1 MAYPVAELNA
11 GIAESQ
17 FELAY
22 QPLVKADTRAVAGAE
37 ALLRWRHPRRGFL
50 TAGAFLP
57 AIERH
62 RLMGDLTDWVVDAA
76 VAQAA
81 RWREDGLA
89 LPVSVNL
96 SATLLHDED
105 LVWRVQGA
113 LRTHGLP
120 ADQLTLEVT
129 ETGLTRNPG
138 TAHAIFTALRGM
150 GVRISLDDFGT
161 GYTSL
166 AMLKTYAF
174 DEVKIDQSFVSAMR
188 QSPADAAVVRAV
200 RELGHQLGLEVL
212 AEGVEDEATARL
224 LEEIRCDLLQGYHF
238 ARPLPAARLPE
249 WVAGQRG
256 GSGGVPAPARAE
268 AGPAVLTPASRP
280 AAARPAAAAAV
291 AAAAREQE
299 RLAVEQSLGLLD
311 PQPEQVLDDLVAV
324 AAAICGTPI
333 ALLTVLDGARLWF
346 KSRLGLEVQESQRE
360 HAFCTLAIENPNG
373 VMEIPDALTDDRFAV
388 NPLVTGDPHIRF
400 YAGAPLVTDEGLGVG
415 CICVIDSVPRL
426 LSRSQREALHRLSR
440 VAMSYLQTSR
450 TEAALQRLS
459 HVMSVLSRMRAVEE
473 IPAAAT
479 AVAAAARHLL
489 RADGAALMLAP
500 APGAVHYETSG
511 VSARPG
517 DVAAATQVVL
527 DSRADPAI
535 AEVLRTRQPFYVA
548 DAPNS
553 PHVDQDLVCAFG
565 VSSVLFVP
573 VTADASAFGMLVIW
587 WTVPHPAPPDT
598 ATAASLLA
606 TEAGTALS
614 RLYALDA
621 LRHAADT
628 DPLTGLLNRR
638 SFGGAL
644 KHLPVDGTVL
654 MIDLD
659 HFKDI
664 NDVGGHQAGDQI
676 LKAFSA
682 HLRAAAR
689 PQDLIARWGGEEFA
703 VALAED
709 SPEAAQAMLGR
720 LRASWTRT
728 PTFSSGAATIRADE
742 PALHALARADALLYE
757 AKHNGRNQDR
767 AEP

>member
-1 MAYPVAELNA
+1 MPYPVAELNA

-22 QPLVKADTRAVAGAE
+22 QPLVTADTRAVAGAE
-37 ALLRWRHPRRGFL
+37 ALIRWRHPRRGFL

-62 RLMGDLTDWVVDAA
+62 RLMGDLTDWVTDAA

-105 LVWRVQGA
+105 LVWQMHAA
-113 LRTHGLP
+113 LRAHSLP

-129 ETGLTRNPG
+129 ETGLTGNPD

-166 AMLKTYAF
+166 AMLKTYTF

-200 RELGHQLGLEVL
+200 RELGHHLGLEVI

-238 ARPLPAARLPE
+238 ARPLPAERLPA

-256 GSGGVPAPARAE
+256 GTRGEPGQARIEE
-268 AGPAVLTPASRP
+268 AGPAVLTAASRP
-280 AAARPAAAAAV
+280 AAARPAAGAAV

-299 RLAVEQSLGLLD
+299 RLAVEESLGLLD

-373 VMEIPDALTDDRFAV
+373 VMEIPDAMSDVRFAV

-415 CICVIDSVPRL
+415 CICLIDSVPRT
-426 LSRSQREALHRLSR
+426 LSGSQREALGRLSR
-440 VAMSYLQTSR
+440 IAMSYLQTSR
-450 TEAALQRLS
+450 TEAALQRL
-459 HVMSVLSRMRAVEE
+459 
-473 IPAAAT
+473 
-479 AVAAAARHLL
+479 
-489 RADGAALMLAP
+489 
-500 APGAVHYETSG
+500 
-511 VSARPG
+511 
-517 DVAAATQVVL
+517 
-527 DSRADPAI
+527 
-535 AEVLRTRQPFYVA
+535 
-548 DAPNS
+548 
-553 PHVDQDLVCAFG
+553 
-565 VSSVLFVP
+565 
-573 VTADASAFGMLVIW
+573 
-587 WTVPHPAPPDT
+587 
-598 ATAASLLA
+598 
-606 TEAGTALS
+606 GT
-614 RLYALDA
+614 
-621 LRHAADT
+621 
-628 DPLTGLLNRR
+628 
-638 SFGGAL
+638 
-644 KHLPVDGTVL
+644 
-654 MIDLD
+654 
-659 HFKDI
+659 
-664 NDVGGHQAGDQI
+664 
-676 LKAFSA
+676 
-682 HLRAAAR
+682 
-689 PQDLIARWGGEEFA
+689 
-703 VALAED
+703 
-709 SPEAAQAMLGR
+709 
-720 LRASWTRT
+720 
-728 PTFSSGAATIRADE
+728 
-742 PALHALARADALLYE
+742 
-757 AKHNGRNQDR
+757 
-767 AEP
+767 

>member
-1 MAYPVAELNA
+1 MSYPVAELNA
-11 GIAESQ
+11 GIAEGQ

-22 QPLVKADTRAVAGAE
+22 QPLVTANARAVAGAE
-37 ALLRWRHPRRGFL
+37 ALIRWRHPRRGFL
-50 TAGAFLP
+50 TPSAFLP

-62 RLMGDLTDWVVDAA
+62 RLMRDLTDWVIDAA

-81 RWREDGLA
+81 RWREDGLT

-105 LVWRVQGA
+105 LVRRVQDA
-113 LRTHGLP
+113 LRTHSLP
-120 ADQLTLEVT
+120 SDQLTLEVT
-129 ETGLTRNPG
+129 ETGLTTNPD
-138 TAHAIFTALRGM
+138 TAHAIFTALRGT

-238 ARPLPAARLPE
+238 ARPLPAAQLAA

-256 GSGGVPAPARAE
+256 TEGEPARVRATE
-268 AGPAVLTPASRP
+268 RRPAVLTPAPRSGAP
-280 AAARPAAAAAV
+280 ATAAAAAV
-291 AAAAREQE
+291 IEQE
-299 RLAVEQSLGLLD
+299 RLAVEESLGLLD
-311 PQPEQVLDDLVAV
+311 PRPEQVLDDLVAV

-333 ALLTVLDGARLWF
+333 ALLTVLDGARLWY
-346 KSRLGLEVQESQRE
+346 KSRLGVDVQESQRE
-360 HAFCTLAIENPNG
+360 HAFCTLAIERADG
-373 VMEIPDALTDDRFAV
+373 VLEVPDALTDVRFAV

-400 YAGAPLVTDEGLGVG
+400 YAGAPLVTDGGLGVG
-415 CICVIDSVPRL
+415 CICVIDSVPRT
-426 LSRSQREALHRLSR
+426 LSGSQREALDRLSR
-440 VAMSYLQTSR
+440 IAMRYLQTSR

-459 HVMSVLSRMRAVEE
+459 HVMSTLSRMRAVEE
-473 IPAAAT
+473 IPEAAT
-479 AVAAAARHLL
+479 AVAAAARYLL
-489 RADGAALMLAP
+489 RADGAALMLVP
-500 APGAVHYETSG
+500 APGAVHYEASG
-511 VSARPG
+511 VAARPG
-517 DVAAATQVVL
+517 DVAAAAQVVL
-527 DSRADPAI
+527 DSRTDPAV
-535 AEVLRTRQPFYVA
+535 AEVLRTGQPLYVA

-553 PHVDQDLVCAFG
+553 PDIDQHLVRRFG
-565 VSSVLFVP
+565 VSSALYVP
-573 VTADASAFGMLVIW
+573 VTADASAFGILVTW

-598 ATAASLLA
+598 ASAASLLA

-638 SFGGAL
+638 SFSSAL
-644 KHLPVDGTVL
+644 KHLPADATVV

-664 NDVGGHQAGDQI
+664 NDVGGHPAGDQI

-689 PQDLIARWGGEEFA
+689 SQDLIARWGGEEFA
-703 VALAED
+703 VAFAAD
-709 SPEAAQAMLGR
+709 TPGAAQAMLGR

-728 PTFSSGAATIRADE
+728 PTFSSGVAAIEAGET
-742 PALHALARADALLYE
+742 ALHALARADALLYE
-757 AKHNGRNQDR
+757 AKNNGRNQDR
-767 AEP
+767 AAP